1 VYALRRRPAEPV
13 VQSRR
18 SEPVPRSV
26 DVLLHLQ
33 RTAGNQAV
41 ARLAAPRP
49 MLQRH
54 GPGFNNH
61 TYREAPNC
69 HFERHLADWERVF
82 GITSEDEVREI
93 AKYLFEL
100 TKQDDWENRG
110 GNYGVVHSYK
120 GGKVALA
127 WGEGGIVSCY
137 PKERNPAYA
146 QKKRGGAPARGA
158 QMGGFGSPY
167 ERERVGYQPKQREA
181 QQPAPA
187 WAVPAA
193 ASGGAPQ
200 QMWPAT
206 TPAWGPQPS
215 QDPHQGQATAT
226 ASQATATPPT
236 VGDPRQVEALTDG
249 AYAVYKGYTWMK
261 NGGQLFW
268 WDPTAWTWKPRH
280 EGDIDWLRL

>member
-1 VYALRRRPAEPV
+1 MYALRRRPDEPASE
-13 VQSRR
+13 SRPGERAPRPADR
-18 SEPVPRSV
+18 SP
-26 DVLLHLQ
+26 DALLQLQ

-41 ARLAAPRP
+41 ARLAASRP

-69 HFERHLADWERVF
+69 HFDRHLADWERVF
-82 GITSEDEVREI
+82 GITSEEEVREI

-110 GNYGVVHSYK
+110 GNYGVVHNYK

-127 WGEGGIVSCY
+127 WGDGGIVSCY
-137 PKERNPAYA
+137 PKERNPAYG

-158 QMGGFGSPY
+158 QMGGYGSPY
-167 ERERVGYQPKQREA
+167 PQRERVGYQPKQREA

-193 ASGGAPQ
+193 AYSSAPQ
-200 QMWPAT
+200 QTSWGAQPA
-206 TPAWGPQPS
+206 
-215 QDPHQGQATAT
+215 QDQGHATSTAT
-226 ASQATATPPT
+226 QASATPPT
-236 VGDPRQVEALTDG
+236 VADPRQVEALTEG
-249 AYAVYKGYTWMK
+249 AFAVYKGYTWMK
-261 NGGQLFW
+261 SGGQLFW
-268 WDPTAWTWKPRH
+268 WDPQAWTWKPRN
-280 EGDIDWLRL
+280 EGDVDWLSL